1 MESTY
6 WLLSTGDTWRLAPQE
21 DGTIIVTNETTGSF
35 VGRKPNI
42 ESVRESVEKYLEAT
56 IIEEL

>member
-1 MESTY
+1 MENIY
-6 WLLSTGDTWRLAPQE
+6 WLLSTGDTWRLSPQE
-21 DGTIIVTNETTGSF
+21 DGTLIISNETNGSF

-42 ESVRESVEKYLEAT
+42 EAARETVEKYLCAT